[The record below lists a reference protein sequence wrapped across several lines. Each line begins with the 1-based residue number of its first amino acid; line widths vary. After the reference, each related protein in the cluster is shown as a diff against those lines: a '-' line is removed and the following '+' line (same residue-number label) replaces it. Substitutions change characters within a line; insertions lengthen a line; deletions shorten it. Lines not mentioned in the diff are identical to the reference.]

1 MATLHLPDV
10 DLAYELVGA
19 GPRLLLFNGSGSSM
33 ADIELL
39 IEILGQRFEVLVHD
53 QRGLGRT
60 GMARGGISTMADY
73 AADGV
78 ALLDHLGW
86 ESTMV
91 LGLSFGGMVAQEL
104 AVTRPERISR
114 LALLCTSSGGAGGSS
129 YPLHELAAMEPSLRR
144 ATEVAI
150 ADSRFDDT
158 WLAEHQS
165 DRALV
170 EHMTARADR
179 ERSDDQRRGEA
190 LQLESRRHHDVF
202 DRLPRISCPTL
213 VAAGRFDVTA
223 PLENSMAIAAQ
234 IPQSELRV
242 YEGGHPFLL
251 QDRRALAEIMEF
263 LAAG

>member
-1 MATLHLPDV
+1 
-10 DLAYELVGA
+10 
-19 GPRLLLFNGSGSSM
+19 
-33 ADIELL
+33 
-39 IEILGQRFEVLVHD
+39 
-53 QRGLGRT
+53 
-60 GMARGGISTMADY
+60 
-73 AADGV
+73 
-78 ALLDHLGW
+78 
-86 ESTMV
+86 
-91 LGLSFGGMVAQEL
+91 
-104 AVTRPERISR
+104 
-114 LALLCTSSGGAGGSS
+114 
-129 YPLHELAAMEPSLRR
+129 MEPSLRR

-179 ERSDDQRRGEA
+179 ERSDDERRGEA